1 MPRGEPGTPMVECP
15 FCKGSGKMEASAIT
29 VGLRFKAA
37 RGDMT
42 QEEAA
47 RRMGISRAQIANI
60 EGDRG
65 KPSFEVLI
73 AAAELYAVSTDFL
86 AGRVDY
92 LTSMRGTP

>member
-1 MPRGEPGTPMVECP
+1 MPKLAGNSPMVECP
-15 FCKGSGKMEASAIT
+15 FCKGSGKVEASAIS
-29 VGLRFKAA
+29 VGMRFKAA

-47 RRMGISRAQIANI
+47 KRMGLSRAQIANI

-73 AAAELYAVSTDFL
+73 AAAELYLVSTD
-86 AGRVDY
+86 Y
-92 LTSMRGTP
+92 LTGRADH